1 MVGWSCTCD
10 GMRADGG
17 PVRWMAMRG
26 LGCDSFHSG
35 EAWIAFGARR
45 IWTGHPRYMGKRLG
59 NEWSCASSAMGFLR
73 AGLLRGVDSGEGM
86 CFLLWQ

>member
-1 MVGWSCTCD
+1 MVLQTCD

-26 LGCDSFHSG
+26 LGCDSFHGG
-35 EAWIAFGARR
+35 EAWIVFGARR
-45 IWTGHPRYMGKRLG
+45 IWVGIRGAWEERLG
-59 NEWSCASSAMGFLR
+59 NGWSCASSAMGFLR
-73 AGLLRGVDSGEGM
+73 AGLLRGVDSSEGM